1 MSDNQQ
7 ALLVLSLD
15 CLPASP
21 ELTELI
27 ESIKTPSRVLV
38 LEHKPP
44 WFGIPGKVHTNEY
57 ATSAN
62 VKFLLGFAFEKLK
75 VGPTVPGG
83 AG

>member
-1 MSDNQQ
+1 M
-7 ALLVLSLD
+7 LSLD

-27 ESIKTPSRVLV
+27 ESIKTPSRALV

-62 VKFLLGFAFEKLK
+62 VKFLLGFAFEKLR
-75 VGPTVPGG
+75 VSRSDS
-83 AG
+83 AGRE